1 MKRKISTSPSAPIGI
16 FDSGL
21 GGLTI
26 FKALRKLLPS
36 ESLIYFGD
44 SAHVPYG
51 SKSKETVT
59 RFSLE
64 ISRFLESKDIKL
76 LIIACNTA
84 SALALE
90 EVIKNVS
97 VPVIGVITP
106 GARAAARA
114 TENKKIAVIGTEAT
128 VNSGAYAAALK
139 KINKNLKVASHAC
152 PLFVPL
158 IEENFAGEPA
168 AKLVIEKYLAP
179 LKKAGADT
187 LILGCTHYPIIKK
200 EIKKYI
206 GGGVKLIDSADAV
219 AREAR
224 EILRGQ
230 NLLSSRKA
238 VCTVYASDAPERF
251 LRKAKKILGLN
262 IKKVLLKKIS

>member
-1 MKRKISTSPSAPIGI
+1 MNKEQPIGI

-26 FKALRKLLPS
+26 FKALKKLLPE

-64 ISRFLESKDIKL
+64 IAKFLESKNIKL

-84 SALALE
+84 SALALK
-90 EVIKNVS
+90 EVEKNVS

-106 GARAAARA
+106 GAQQAVKK
-114 TENKKIAVIGTEAT
+114 TKNKHIAVIGTEAT
-128 VNSGAYAAALK
+128 VNSKAYRSALQ
-139 KINKNLKVASHAC
+139 KINKKLSVIETAC

-158 IEENFAGEPA
+158 IEEGFIGGKA
-168 AKLVIEKYLAP
+168 ADLVIEKYL
-179 LKKAGADT
+179 KNIKNSKSDT
-187 LILGCTHYPIIKK
+187 LILGCTHYPVIKK
-200 EIKKYI
+200 DIQKYL
-206 GGGVKLIDSADAV
+206 GPRVALIDSADAV
-219 AREAR
+219 ALTAKEMLASK
-224 EILRGQ
+224 
-230 NLLSSRKA
+230 NLLADKKA
-238 VCTVYASDAPERF
+238 VYSVYASDAPERF
-251 LRKAKKILGLN
+251 GQKAQKVLGLK
-262 IKKVLLKKIS
+262 IKKVLLKKFA